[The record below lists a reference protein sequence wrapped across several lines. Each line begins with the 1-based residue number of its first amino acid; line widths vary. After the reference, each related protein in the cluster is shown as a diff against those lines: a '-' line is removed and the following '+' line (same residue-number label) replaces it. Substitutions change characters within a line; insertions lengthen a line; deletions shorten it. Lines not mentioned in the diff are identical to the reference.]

1 MAAVLQAYQKLG
13 RYRLESEIASGGMAV
28 VYLARLMG
36 AAGFSKLFALKKIL
50 PQWSQDPQFVD
61 MLVNE
66 AKILTRLKHPG
77 IVEVFELGCE
87 GTTHFIVMEYVDGLN
102 LRELIRKLEKQA
114 VKLPYRSAVEIVS
127 RICAALHYTH
137 SHKNNRGEPEPII
150 HRDISPQ
157 NILISHTGEI
167 KITDFGIAKITG
179 LRQNTQTGVLKGKF
193 SYMSPEQAK
202 GLSLTPRSDIF
213 ATGLLLYE
221 LLTGKKYFTGSN
233 DLEIL
238 NRVREAKIIIP
249 NTLPAAFKKILKLSL
264 HPHFDKR
271 YGSIMQM
278 KVDLE
283 ACLNQEICG
292 PQNMTLSDFMSHLEN
307 GSLTP
312 DTETPTCIQGQ
323 QAATVIHAKTQML
336 TPSRVVPKEQ
346 ASIAPKTIF
355 IKPTAHALPPR
366 QRRPHVFTISLCVT
380 LGIMILLLSAGGL
393 LPTQKIP
400 PITILATNV
409 IQIKPP
415 PQLKNQHRPL
425 IPSPAPLP
433 ELPPSPLSVFTK
445 KSELPKVLPGFLSVV
460 TRPFAVAKLNQNAK
474 QETPAFFKGVP
485 AGEHVLSLYFPSEK
499 KSLSKTVSIRAN
511 LTTRC
516 RASFRGTPILTCQ

>member
-1 MAAVLQAYQKLG
+1 MAATLQAYQKLG
-13 RYRLESEIASGGMAV
+13 RYQLESEIASGGMAV
-28 VYLARLMG
+28 VYRARLMG

-87 GTTHFIVMEYVDGLN
+87 GKTHFIVMEYVDGLN
-102 LRELIRKLEKQA
+102 LRELLKKLGEQA
-114 VKLPYRSAVEIVS
+114 VQLPPNAAVQIVAE
-127 RICAALHYTH
+127 ICAALHYTH
-137 SHKNNRGEPEPII
+137 SHKNDEGELEPII

-157 NILISHTGEI
+157 NILISHTGEV

-179 LRQNTQTGVLKGKF
+179 LHQNTQTGVLKGKF
-193 SYMSPEQAK
+193 AYMSPEQAK

-238 NRVREAKIIIP
+238 NRVREAKILIP
-249 NTLPAAFKKILKLSL
+249 NTLPAAFKKILKLAL

-271 YGSIMQM
+271 YVSILQM
-278 KVDLE
+278 KMDLE
-283 ACLNQEICG
+283 ACLNLEICG
-292 PQNMTLSDFMSHLEN
+292 PQNMTLSNFLAHLEN
-307 GSLTP
+307 GTLTP
-312 DTETPTCIQGQ
+312 DTETPTCIQGE
-323 QAATVIHAKTQML
+323 QAPTVIHAKTLM
-336 TPSRVVPKEQ
+336 
-346 ASIAPKTIF
+346 IAPSPVAPKKLVPIEPQTIF
-355 IKPTAHALPPR
+355 TRHHQPTTRQHLPHAFKIYGS
-366 QRRPHVFTISLCVT
+366 VA
-380 LGIMILLLSAGGL
+380 LGIIILLLSAGGL

-400 PITILATNV
+400 PVAILTAKV
-409 IQIKPP
+409 LPIPPP
-415 PQLKNQHRPL
+415 PQLKNQHKPL

-445 KSELPKVLPGFLSVV
+445 KSELPQVLPGFLSVV
-460 TRPFAVAKLNQNAK
+460 TRPFAVARLNQNQR
-474 QETPAFFKGVP
+474 QETPAFFKEVP
-485 AGEHVLSLYFPSEK
+485 AGQHVLSLYFPTEK
-499 KSLSKTVSIRAN
+499 KSISKTVSIRAD

-516 RASFRGTPILTCQ
+516 RASFRVTPMLTCK